1 MNTLTFQTRNLRPM
15 RKALSAMFLVSAT
28 LMPFAAAN
36 ADEQVQQSGP
46 VIFVSGGVDDAS
58 LDRMKSMV
66 PGFNVKMVFALNS
79 GAFLSD
85 VNVTIADAR
94 GNQVLQTRTEGPWL
108 LAKLPA
114 GTYQVVATEG
124 ANVTRRTVTVGS
136 GKASDLEFR
145 WANE

>member
-1 MNTLTFQTRNLRPM
+1 MNTLNFQILKPM
-15 RKALSAMFLVSAT
+15 RSALAVVLFGAAALS
-28 LMPFAAAN
+28 PFAAAT
-36 ADEQVQQSGP
+36 AAEQVQQSGP
-46 VIFVSGGVDDAS
+46 VSFVSGGVDDAS

-66 PGFNVKMVFALNS
+66 PGFNLKMVFALNS

-85 VNVTIADAR
+85 VNVTVADAR
-94 GNQVLQTRTEGPWL
+94 GNRIMQTKTEGPWL

-124 ANVTRRTVTVGS
+124 GNAIKRTVTVGS

-145 WANE
+145 WASE

>member
-1 MNTLTFQTRNLRPM
+1 MNTLSFQSRKPRPLRRM
-15 RKALSAMFLVSAT
+15 LAAMLFGAT
-28 LMPFAAAN
+28 LLPFAVAS

-46 VIFVSGGVDDAS
+46 VSFVSGGVDDAS

-66 PGFNVKMVFALNS
+66 PGFNLKMVFALNS

-94 GNQVLQTRTEGPWL
+94 GSQVLQTKSEGPWL

-124 ANVTRRTVTVGS
+124 GNPIRRTVTVGS
-136 GKASDLEFR
+136 AKASDLEFR

>member
-1 MNTLTFQTRNLRPM
+1 MNTLNFPGP
-15 RKALSAMFLVSAT
+15 RKALAAMFLASAA
-28 LMPFAAAN
+28 LLPFTVAN
-36 ADEQVQQSGP
+36 ADEQVQQAGA
-46 VIFVSGGVDDAS
+46 VTFVSGGVDDAS

-66 PGFNVKMVFALNS
+66 PGFNLKMVFALNS

-94 GNQVLQTRTEGPWL
+94 GNQVLQTKSEGPWL
-108 LAKLPA
+108 LARLPA

-124 ANVTRRTVTVGS
+124 GNAVRRTVTVGA

>member
-1 MNTLTFQTRNLRPM
+1 MNTLNFQTLKPARN
-15 RKALSAMFLVSAT
+15 ALAVIFFGAALLSPFGAAT
-28 LMPFAAAN
+28 AA
-36 ADEQVQQSGP
+36 EQVQQSGS
-46 VIFVSGGVDDAS
+46 VVFVSGGVDDAS

-66 PGFNVKMVFALNS
+66 PEFNLKLVFALNS

-94 GNQVLQTRTEGPWL
+94 GNQVLQTKTEGPWL

-114 GTYQVVATEG
+114 GTYQVVASEG
-124 ANVTRRTVTVGS
+124 GNAIKRTVTVGS

-145 WANE
+145 WSSE